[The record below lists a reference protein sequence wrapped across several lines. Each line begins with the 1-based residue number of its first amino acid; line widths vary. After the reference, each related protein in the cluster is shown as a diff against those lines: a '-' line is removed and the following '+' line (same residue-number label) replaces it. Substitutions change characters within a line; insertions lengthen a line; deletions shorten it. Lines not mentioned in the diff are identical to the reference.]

1 MLEARGKPLSLF
13 FTAQHLLGR
22 VKKSYK
28 GLTMLKNITG
38 TLSTIFEGIELLT
51 EKSVAIA
58 GDTLDIVGEEV
69 SVTLES
75 SQAIRSDKLALAK
88 AEAEYDVKKAK
99 MKLEGKLSAL
109 QRLADKSNNTK

>member
-1 MLEARGKPLSLF
+1 
-13 FTAQHLLGR
+13 
-22 VKKSYK
+22 
-28 GLTMLKNITG
+28 MLKNITG